1 MKIIADLHIH
11 SKYARATSK
20 NSDLDG
26 LSEWGKIK
34 GIDVLATGD
43 ITHPKW
49 VLELKSNLKE
59 LENGLYEYKGQKFI
73 LSGEIA
79 LFYKVNQESKRIHL
93 VILSPSIEITLQI
106 NDQLGKY
113 ARLDYDG
120 RPIISMQPAELIQIL
135 MNISEDIFIIPAHIW
150 TPWFSLFGSKSGVD
164 IIEDA
169 FEDQTKNIYAL
180 ETGLSSD
187 LEMNWMLSKLD
198 KYSLVSNSDSH
209 SPQKIGR
216 EANVFNLLEVSYHSL
231 INAIKTK
238 KGFEKTYEFYPEEGK
253 YHFDGHRNC
262 NIIFSPAQ
270 SKIHKN
276 KCPVCK
282 KELTIGVMNRVYE
295 LADREYGFKPE
306 NSINSKKIV
315 PLTVLISKILKKS
328 EISRKVSEE
337 YFKLVRYFGSEF
349 AVYEAEKE
357 KLNLSTTPEIAN
369 AINLVNLGKIYW
381 TPGYDGVFGELSF
394 EKKSE
399 QKQSQKNLFDF

>member
-20 NSDLDG
+20 NCDLEG

-34 GIDVLATGD
+34 GINILATGD

-49 VLELKSNLKE
+49 FLELKSNLKD
-59 LENGLYEYKGQKFI
+59 LKNGLYEYKGQVFI

-79 LFYKVNQESKRIHL
+79 LFYKFKNESKRIHL
-93 VILSPSIEITLQI
+93 VILSPSLEVTSQI
-106 NDQLGKY
+106 NDELGKY

-120 RPIISMQPAELIQIL
+120 RPILSMQPAHFIEIL
-135 MNISEDIFIIPAHIW
+135 MKISKDIFIIPAHIW
-150 TPWFSLFGSKSGVD
+150 TPWFSLFGSKSGVNS
-164 IIEDA
+164 IEDA
-169 FEDQTKNIYAL
+169 FEDQIKNIYAL

-187 LEMNWMLSKLD
+187 LEMNWMLSQLD

-216 EANVFNLLEVSYHSL
+216 EANVFNLKECTYLSL

-238 KGFEKTYEFYPEEGK
+238 NGFEKTYEFYPEEGK
-253 YHFDGHRNC
+253 YHYDGHRDC
-262 NIIFSPAQ
+262 KIIFSPSQ
-270 SKIHKN
+270 SKAYKN
-276 KCPVCK
+276 ICPVCRK
-282 KELTIGVMNRVYE
+282 PLTIGVMNRVYE
-295 LADREYGFKPE
+295 LADREYCFKPK
-306 NSINSKKIV
+306 NSIDSTKIV
-315 PLTVLISKILKKS
+315 PLTILISKVLKKPETS
-328 EISRKVSEE
+328 KKVNEE

-357 KLNLSTTPEIAN
+357 KLFLATDEKIAK
-369 AINLVNLGKIYW
+369 AISLVNTGRIYW
-381 TPGYDGVFGELSF
+381 VPGYDGIFGELSF
-394 EKKSE
+394 EQKKE